1 VIHVLVSVLE
11 DATMA
16 LLAVV
21 EETTE
26 DLIDLLADM
35 RIAGLGVSRWGLTSA
50 PRRIELA
57 AELQA
62 RPAPLRR
69 RRPYRPVA
77 RLCACVRTEST

>member
-1 VIHVLVSVLE
+1 MRRWLALVDE
-11 DATMA
+11 M
-16 LLAVV
+16 
-21 EETTE
+21 TE
-26 DLIDLLADM
+26 DLFDLLADM

-69 RRPYRPVA
+69 G
-77 RLCACVRTEST
+77 